1 MCAYVHVTVHVNV
14 CFYVHVKYTCNVLA
28 MCYDQVTEVTPKKKK
43 KKVHQAEEEA
53 TESSSAVEVQLAAY
67 WL

>member
-1 MCAYVHVTVHVNV
+1 
-14 CFYVHVKYTCNVLA
+14 

-43 KKVHQAEEEA
+43 KKVHQTEEEA
-53 TESSSAVEVQLAAY
+53 TESSSAVEVRLAAY